1 MKAMPKVLIVDD
13 ERMLVETI
21 SYNLEKAGFEIVSA
35 FDGESALR
43 QVREEK
49 PDLIVLDVMLPKIS
63 GWEVCRALRQDSE
76 SRTQAPVLMLTARGE
91 ESDKVIGLE
100 LGADDYL
107 VKPFGM
113 RELVARVRALLR
125 RSSSNEKTE
134 ENEAQTLRAA
144 HIEMDL
150 ARHEV
155 RVLDTKSGVIGEVRL
170 SLKEFDLL
178 RVLLQHA
185 GKTVARETLL
195 ERVWGEDF
203 YGDERTLDVHIRW
216 LREKLENSPSQPEH
230 ILTVRGVGYKFK
242 V

>member
-1 MKAMPKVLIVDD
+1 MPNVLIVDD

-21 SYNLEKAGFEIVSA
+21 SYNLQKAGFDTICA
-35 FDGESALR
+35 FDGETALQ
-43 QVREEK
+43 QVREHK

-63 GWEVCRALRQDSE
+63 GWEVCRALRQDPSVQ
-76 SRTQAPVLMLTARGE
+76 TGAPVLMLTARGE

-125 RSSSNEKTE
+125 RVVLQ
-134 ENEAQTLRAA
+134 ENAPEGASPTLRAGF
-144 HIEMDL
+144 IEMDM

-155 RVLDTKSGVIGEVRL
+155 RLRNVADTSVRDIKL
-170 SLKEFDLL
+170 SLKEFELL
-178 RVLLQHA
+178 RVLLQNS

-195 ERVWGEDF
+195 ERVWGLEF

-216 LREKLENSPSQPEH
+216 LREKLEPLPSQPQH
-230 ILTVRGVGYKFK
+230 ILTVRGVGYKLK